1 MVILIV
7 GEFGNNIS
15 MAMWSSQDG
24 NKFYLTFGIQ
34 FFIIKNSTAC
44 WLCTLTILEWL
55 GQLRTWKRHGQAFEL
70 QSTLAIRSHMTDT
83 WDACIGNSRVS
94 GCPKKL
100 IRLRLPLKPRRQQ
113 QHNIE
118 LRTGGSMMKTTR
130 HGSDIMCNLPKD
142 STSRVMRGESSCQN
156 SSRITFFDKKL
167 TLKGCPTIT
176 DGNNQGGYQVYT
188 DD

>member
-1 MVILIV
+1 
-7 GEFGNNIS
+7 
-15 MAMWSSQDG
+15 MWLSQDG
-24 NKFYLTFGIQ
+24 NTFYLTFGIQ

-44 WLCTLTILEWL
+44 WLCMLTILEWL

-70 QSTLAIRSHMTDT
+70 QSTLAILRSHMTNT

-94 GCPKKL
+94 GCPKL

-130 HGSDIMCNLPKD
+130 HGSDIMCNLAKD
-142 STSRVMRGESSCQN
+142 STSRVMRGREQLSKFKSYYFLRQKAHTKRL
-156 SSRITFFDKKL
+156 SYHHRREQS
-167 TLKGCPTIT
+167 
-176 DGNNQGGYQVYT
+176 GGLPSLH
-188 DD
+188 